1 MGSRIRMFE
10 PEVVYNIS
18 FGTVDRQFLF
28 SPNHREDNPLLHS
41 SCPANAFD
49 LANDITPVPST
60 INIIGSS
67 IGRALKAN
75 PVWLHACESN
85 SNHLH
90 EEVSADTEHL
100 GNIAKFEQH
109 ANSLIARGMN
119 KILEREGHLFS
130 SRYRMEA
137 CVSDEPAEQKL
148 FYALTNVVK
157 DGLVEKV
164 SQSPFFS
171 TFKHQAHG
179 EILEYWYI
187 DWEGYW
193 EAGGDRNKQ
202 LRPKDFLKWVT
213 VETTP
218 LPAWMDLSEN
228 QHRTRIRKG
237 VREIEEEQAEKRR
250 VDKRAVI
257 GVSALFERDPRD
269 RPKNPRKTEGQLAA
283 VAVRNEADPV
293 RGVTQV
299 RPSRRASLRRS
310 QPLCHAST
318 PEESLSY
325 REKWNNFR
333 NEFIKASLDFR
344 NGYWKR
350 EFPLGC
356 YRPPT
361 IRLYSNDEL

>member
-10 PEVVYNIS
+10 PEVVYNVS

-28 SPNHREDNPLLHS
+28 SPNHREDNPLLHR
-41 SCPANAFD
+41 SCPANALD
-49 LANDITPVPST
+49 PANDIIPVPST

-75 PVWLHACESN
+75 PVRLHSCESN

-90 EEVSADTEHL
+90 KGFSADTEHL
-100 GNIAKFEQH
+100 ENLVKFEQH

-119 KILEREGHLFS
+119 KILEREGHLLGA
-130 SRYRMEA
+130 RYRMEA
-137 CVSDEPAEQKL
+137 CVSDETAEQKL

-179 EILEYWYI
+179 KPLEYWYI

-218 LPAWMDLSEN
+218 LPAWMDLSEH
-228 QHRTRIRKG
+228 QRQTRVRKG
-237 VREIEEEQAEKRR
+237 VREIEEKEAAKRR
-250 VDKRAVI
+250 ADNRTVI

-269 RPKNPRKTEGQLAA
+269 RPENPRKSGA
-283 VAVRNEADPV
+283 
-293 RGVTQV
+293 
-299 RPSRRASLRRS
+299 

-318 PEESLSY
+318 REDFLSY
-325 REKWNNFR
+325 REKWNDFR
-333 NEFIKASLDFR
+333 NDFIKASWDFR
-344 NGYWKR
+344 KGYWER
-350 EFPLGC
+350 EFPPGC

-361 IRLYSNDEL
+361 IRLCSNDEL